1 LRARPDEYVAHY
13 QRAVYLMVMLSMPLV
28 TFAFVAAD
36 DLVLTLLGPS
46 WVGTS
51 TLFRALAPGALLG
64 TFNVATGWVYL
75 SLGTTSRQFRFGS
88 LVAIVM
94 VIAFAVG
101 LSWGP
106 LGVAIAFSVVTCVLR
121 YPGIVYCFRGTPLEP
136 SDLAGVLWK
145 PLVAAFSASAICW
158 LCGAFL
164 LTAEDQRLRLVV
176 EAGVFFAAYALAL
189 AVLPRGRMDLRGV
202 LSQMTDR
209 G

>member
-1 LRARPDEYVAHY
+1 
-13 QRAVYLMVMLSMPLV
+13 MVTFSMPLV

-46 WVGTS
+46 WVGAS

-75 SLGTTSRQFRFGS
+75 SLGTTARQFRYGS
-88 LVAIVM
+88 LVAVVM
-94 VIAFAVG
+94 VIAFVVG

-121 YPGIVYCFRGTPLEP
+121 FTGHRLLLPRDAARTIRSCRRLVEAYHGLCA
-136 SDLAGVLWK
+136 SGV
-145 PLVAAFSASAICW
+145 CW
-158 LCGAFL
+158 LFAEFL
-164 LTAEDQRLRLVV
+164 LTAADSRLRLVIQAAV
-176 EAGVFFAAYALAL
+176 FAAYSLMLAT
-189 AVLPRGRMDLRGV
+189 LPRGRMDLREA
-202 LSQMTDR
+202 LSQMSDR